1 MSLLDKIYGLSSH
14 YKCFRNKTIF
24 DDNIGSSIYGEITQ
38 EGTNSL
44 INYFKE
50 YFNENTVFYDFGC
63 GLGKMVFHIA
73 LLDIK
78 KSVGIEY
85 SKERY
90 NGCKYFETIFCPSNK
105 NIEFY
110 NKSFLEHD
118 YSDATIIYVDNTCFN
133 DDINLKIYK
142 NLPKGCLFIF
152 KKNIRDITEKKNIE
166 RNLVKRT
173 YSQSNIYWIIKE

>member
-1 MSLLDKIYGLSSH
+1 MSLLDQIYKVSC
-14 YKCFRNKTIF
+14 YDKDFKNKTIF
-24 DDNIGSSIYGEITQ
+24 VNNIGSPIYGEITQ

-50 YFNENTVFYDFGC
+50 HFNENAIFYDLGC
-63 GLGKMVFHIA
+63 GLGKMVFHIG

-90 NGCKYFETIFCPSNK
+90 NGCKYIQTNYCPTNK

-118 YSDATIIYVDNTCFN
+118 FSDATIIYIDNTCFN
-133 DDINLKIYK
+133 ETVNMEIYNKI
-142 NLPKGCLFIF
+142 PKGCLFIF
-152 KKNIRDITEKKNIE
+152 KRIITGVIE
-166 RNLVKRT
+166 NVKFEQNLVKRT
-173 YSQSNIYWIIKE
+173 YNQRQINWLIKE

>member
-1 MSLLDKIYGLSSH
+1 MSLLDNIYSVSSH
-14 YKCFRNKTIF
+14 SKAFRNKTIF

-63 GLGKMVFHIA
+63 GLGKMVFHVA

-90 NGCKYFETIFCPSNK
+90 NGCKYIQTNYCSTNK
-105 NIEFY
+105 NIEIY
-110 NKSFLEHD
+110 NNSFFEHD
-118 YSDATIIYVDNTCFN
+118 YSDATVLYIDNTCIN
-133 DDINLKIYK
+133 DSNIMKIYIK
-142 NLPKGCLFIF
+142 IPKGCLFIY
-152 KKNIRDITEKKNIE
+152 KRRIKGVIEKVNVE
-166 RNLVKRT
+166 PNLVKRT
-173 YSQSNIYWIIKE
+173 YNQSNICWLIKE

>member
-1 MSLLDKIYGLSSH
+1 MSLLDQIYKVSC
-14 YKCFRNKTIF
+14 YDKDFKNKTIY
-24 DDNIGSSIYGEITQ
+24 DDTIGSPVYGEIKQ

-50 YFNENTVFYDFGC
+50 YFNENTIFYDLGC
-63 GLGKMVFHIA
+63 GLGKMVFHVG

-90 NGCKYFETIFCPSNK
+90 NGCKYIQTNYCPSNK

-133 DDINLKIYK
+133 EDINLKIYK
-142 NLPKGCLFIF
+142 NIPKGCLFIF
-152 KKNIRDITEKKNIE
+152 KNFIRGITEKKNIE

-173 YSQSNIYWIIKE
+173 YSQSNICWIIKE

>member
-1 MSLLDKIYGLSSH
+1 MSLLDQIYKVSC
-14 YKCFRNKTIF
+14 YDKDFKNKTIF
-24 DDNIGSSIYGEITQ
+24 VNNIGSPIYGEITQ

-50 YFNENTVFYDFGC
+50 HFNENAIFYDLGC
-63 GLGKMVFHIA
+63 GLGKMVFHIG

-90 NGCKYFETIFCPSNK
+90 NGCKYIQTNYCPTNK

-118 YSDATIIYVDNTCFN
+118 FSDATIIYIDNTCFN
-133 DDINLKIYK
+133 EIVNMEIYK
-142 NLPKGCLFIF
+142 KIPKGCLYIYKTRIKCTIENF
-152 KKNIRDITEKKNIE
+152 KIE
-166 RNLVKRT
+166 PNLVKRT
-173 YSQSNIYWIIKE
+173 YNQSQIYWLIKE

>member
-1 MSLLDKIYGLSSH
+1 MSLLDKIYGVSS
-14 YKCFRNKTIF
+14 YDKDYRNKTNF
-24 DDNIGSSIYGEITQ
+24 DNIGSSIYGEITQ
-38 EGTNSL
+38 EGMNSL

-50 YFNENTVFYDFGC
+50 YFNENTIFYDLGC
-63 GLGKMVFHIA
+63 GLGKIVFHIG

-90 NGCKYFETIFCPSNK
+90 NGCKYIQTNYCPTNK

-118 YSDATIIYVDNTCFN
+118 CSDATIIYVDNTCCN
-133 DDINLKIYK
+133 DDIDLKIYK
-142 NLPKGCLFIF
+142 NLPKGCLFIY
-152 KKNIRDITEKKNIE
+152 KRHIKGVIEKVNVE
-166 RNLVKRT
+166 PNLVKRT
-173 YSQSNIYWIIKE
+173 YNQSQICWIIKE

>member
-1 MSLLDKIYGLSSH
+1 MSLLDKIYGVSSNE
-14 YKCFRNKTIF
+14 KCFINKTNF
-24 DDNIGSSIYGEITQ
+24 DNIGSPVYGEITQ

-44 INYFKE
+44 IKYFKD
-50 YFNENTVFYDFGC
+50 YFNENTIFYDLGC
-63 GLGKMVFHIA
+63 GLGKMVFHIG

-90 NGCKYFETIFCPSNK
+90 NGCKYIQTNGCPTNK

-118 YSDATIIYVDNTCFN
+118 FSDATILYIDNTCFN
-133 DDINLKIYK
+133 EDINLKIYK
-142 NLPKGCLFIF
+142 NIPKGCLFIF
-152 KKNIRDITEKKNIE
+152 KNFIRGITEKKNIE
-166 RNLVKRT
+166 CNLVKRT
-173 YSQSNIYWIIKE
+173 YNQSNICWLIKE